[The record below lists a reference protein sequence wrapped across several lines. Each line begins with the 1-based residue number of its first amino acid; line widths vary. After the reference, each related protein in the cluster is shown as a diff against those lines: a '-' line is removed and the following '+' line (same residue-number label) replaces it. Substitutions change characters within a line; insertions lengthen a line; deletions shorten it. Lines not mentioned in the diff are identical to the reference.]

1 MHRETSAHI
10 EILSNEILLQIFG
23 SGLPASNLSSCM
35 LTYQRW
41 RSLAASV
48 LYKHV
53 VLTNKTLTKW
63 LIHSSRPSNSAIESL
78 TLRLECAQP
87 SFEEVSP
94 AMSQLRTNMEALPA
108 EIATMTCLRCFSLR
122 TPQSLSTGMWVPE
135 PLLALLLS
143 RLPAGCSSLEI
154 AVSDTQDRRSPE
166 PDSCHLCPYIRRLL
180 PQLQYLRLDLPTI
193 CSEAFGKKS
202 LGQQQTCLPFEPVE
216 APHLEQCLLRMA
228 RPTAPSLVWRI
239 ELCDG
244 REDENIVVVLADCL
258 RAFASSGNCPKLKLL
273 RILDALPIE
282 GYFTSFQ
289 SFVRRDVLCDMS
301 LALPFKGI
309 GTRKDS
315 QLIRTFTGTDT
326 GTTTDLLSTKNGVQQ
341 IAEGHVW
348 AEATNG
354 ARLPTRVLVRETS
367 LIPAEPVTRT
377 ADVWL
382 RETRNSCMLWVYEK
396 RLDTKILHIE
406 EGGLTEDCVPKM
418 RLPEGWIVNDES
430 AALEATG

>member
-1 MHRETSAHI
+1 MHHKASTHI

-23 SGLPASNLSSCM
+23 SGLPGANLSSCM

-94 AMSQLRTNMEALPA
+94 AMSQLRTNMEALSA
-108 EIATMTCLRCFSLR
+108 ELVTMTGLKCFSLH

-143 RLPAGCSSLEI
+143 RLPAGCLSLEI
-154 AVSDTQDRRSPE
+154 TVSNTQDICSSEPE
-166 PDSCHLCPYIRRLL
+166 SCHLCPYIRRLL
-180 PQLQYLRLDLPTI
+180 PQLQYLHLDLPTI
-193 CSEAFGKKS
+193 CPEVFGKKGV
-202 LGQQQTCLPFEPVE
+202 GQQRTCLPFDAVE
-216 APHLEQCLLRMA
+216 APDLEQCLLMTA
-228 RPTAPSLVWRI
+228 RPTTPSLVSRI
-239 ELCDG
+239 KHCG
-244 REDENIVVVLADCL
+244 GGEDDNVIVVLADCL
-258 RAFASSGNCPKLKLL
+258 RAFASAGNCQKLKIL

-289 SFVRRDVLCDMS
+289 CFVRRDVLADRS
-301 LALPFKGI
+301 FALPFKGI

-315 QLIRTFTGTDT
+315 QLIRTFTGKDIE
-326 GTTTDLLSTKNGVQQ
+326 TTTDILSTKDGVQQ

-382 RETRNSCMLWVYEK
+382 RETNNSCMLWVYEK
-396 RLDTKILHIE
+396 TLNTKILHVE
-406 EGGLTEDCVPKM
+406 EGGLMEDFIPKM
-418 RLPEGWIVNDES
+418 RLPEGWVINDES
-430 AALEATG
+430 GALEATG